1 MHLGDDVK
9 TSSAVRKGIEILE
22 QRGRAFACRKWS
34 VARSPYYIMGMS
46 CMQCTT
52 YTASAASVV
61 WSMTPAINKNRGGVI
76 CFRLH
81 TDHRAFCT
89 NFHFPPQ
96 PTPGSGMGG
105 VQPYF
110 EFIGADGQRWP

>member
-34 VARSPYYIMGMS
+34 IARSPYYIMGMS

-52 YTASAASVV
+52 LPVPVGCMVHDAGNQQESRRRHLLPIAYGPPGVLYKLSFSTAANP
-61 WSMTPAINKNRGGVI
+61 W
-76 CFRLH
+76 
-81 TDHRAFCT
+81 
-89 NFHFPPQ
+89 
-96 PTPGSGMGG
+96 
-105 VQPYF
+105 
-110 EFIGADGQRWP
+110 IGDG